1 MAPTLTEPNSQAI
14 SAHLGHSE
22 AISSARVD
30 GAGGGH
36 EQPGGEPAPPVL
48 GHHSVQR
55 LWTCRGHV
63 TDVSR
68 TGPAAKRLQRRHV
81 HRERVRHGDDAQ
93 RVRTDAEHVQ
103 GAPAGESAAESRWHV
118 ACRRRALHWLLHER
132 ACAALARA

>member
-1 MAPTLTEPNSQAI
+1 MAPTLTEPNSRAV

-93 RVRTDAEHVQ
+93 RVRTDAEHV
-103 GAPAGESAAESRWHV
+103 
-118 ACRRRALHWLLHER
+118 
-132 ACAALARA
+132 